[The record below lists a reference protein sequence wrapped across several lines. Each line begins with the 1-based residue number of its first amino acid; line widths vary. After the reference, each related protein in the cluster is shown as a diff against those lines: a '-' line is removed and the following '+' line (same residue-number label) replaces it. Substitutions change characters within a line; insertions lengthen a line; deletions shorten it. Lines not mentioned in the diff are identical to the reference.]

1 MCSNQTNPK
10 PDEPVVLGGLPD
22 GFLDDLPLEDREA
35 ISAKIAKLV
44 RLNEYDE
51 SGRAE
56 LEFLDSGGTSTSF
69 KWTRSFSNLQRT
81 RNLSPTAEE

>member
-1 MCSNQTNPK
+1 MCANQTNPK

-51 SGRAE
+51 VWPSRARIPR
-56 LEFLDSGGTSTSF
+56 LGGD
-69 KWTRSFSNLQRT
+69 LHV
-81 RNLSPTAEE
+81 L